1 MAYYDFEANHSQNL
15 IRRNAYDKKNKII
28 FFSALAD
35 TRYGISANIR
45 CRGGIRHF

>member
-35 TRYGISANIR
+35 TRYGISANVR
-45 CRGGIRHF
+45 CSRGSIYF